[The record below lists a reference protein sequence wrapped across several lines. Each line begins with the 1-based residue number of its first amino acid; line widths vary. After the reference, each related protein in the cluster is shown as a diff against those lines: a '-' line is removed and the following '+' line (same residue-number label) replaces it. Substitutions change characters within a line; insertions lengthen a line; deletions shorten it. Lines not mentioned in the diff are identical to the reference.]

1 MDILNGGADTSD
13 GKMTRNGSISVLIAD
28 DHKMIGESLRSN
40 LLNEDDFDVQVVY
53 NLSETL
59 STLRNRPGHLDLV
72 LLDIS
77 MPGMTGLK
85 SVKQVIEAAAKGA
98 VVIFSGT
105 ADQDFIWQAI
115 DLGAKGYIPKAQS
128 LRSLPT
134 TLRLIADGNEF
145 VPLELQQHKRQA
157 DDDPADITEKD
168 RLILK
173 SVAEG
178 KTNKEIAIETGKTEI
193 TIKMKMRALCS
204 RLGARNRA
212 HAVIIASQKGLI

>member
-13 GKMTRNGSISVLIAD
+13 GKMTRNESISVLIAD

-157 DDDPADITEKD
+157 DDDPADITKKD

>member
-13 GKMTRNGSISVLIAD
+13 GKMTRSGSISVLIAD

-157 DDDPADITEKD
+157 DDDPADITKKD